1 MLPPLCSFL
10 GYNGPM
16 KVFVPFDEAVLDG
29 LKLDLGMGL
38 VPYQVGY
45 RSVGP
50 RDLRTGDEL
59 DLEPEDGWLEV
70 VVG

>member
-1 MLPPLCSFL
+1 
-10 GYNGPM
+10 M
-16 KVFVPFDEAVLDG
+16 KVFVPFDESVLDC

-45 RSVGP
+45 RSIGP

-59 DLEPEDGWLEV
+59 EAGWLEV

>member
-1 MLPPLCSFL
+1 
-10 GYNGPM
+10 M
-16 KVFVPFDEAVLDG
+16 KVFVPFDESVLDC
-29 LKLDLGMGL
+29 LKLDLGIGL

-50 RDLRTGDEL
+50 RDPRTGDEL
-59 DLEPEDGWLEV
+59 DIELEQGWLEV

>member
-1 MLPPLCSFL
+1 MLRPVCSFL
-10 GYNGPM
+10 GYKGFM
-16 KVFVPFDEAVLDG
+16 KVFVPFDETILG
-29 LKLDLGMGL
+29 CLKLDIGMGL

-59 DLEPEDGWLEV
+59 DIEPEEGWLEV

>member
-1 MLPPLCSFL
+1 
-10 GYNGPM
+10 M
-16 KVFVPFDEAVLDG
+16 KVFVPFDESILG
-29 LKLDLGMGL
+29 RLKLDIGMGL

-50 RDLRTGDEL
+50 CDLRTDDEL
-59 DLEPEDGWLEV
+59 DIEPEAGWLEV

>member
-1 MLPPLCSFL
+1 
-10 GYNGPM
+10 M
-16 KVFVPFDEAVLDG
+16 KVFVPFDESVLDCLELDRG
-29 LKLDLGMGL
+29 LGL

-50 RDLRTGDEL
+50 CDLRTGDE
-59 DLEPEDGWLEV
+59 PEAGWLEV

>member
-1 MLPPLCSFL
+1 MLPPVCSFL
-10 GYNGPM
+10 GYKGPM
-16 KVFVPFDEAVLDG
+16 KFFVPFDESVLDG

-38 VPYQVGY
+38 VPYQIGY
-45 RSVGP
+45 RSVGS

-59 DLEPEDGWLEV
+59 DTEPEDGWLEV

>member
-1 MLPPLCSFL
+1 MLPPVCSFF
-10 GYNGPM
+10 GYKGPM
-16 KVFVPFDEAVLDG
+16 KVFVPFDESVLDC

-45 RSVGP
+45 RSIGP

-59 DLEPEDGWLEV
+59 DMEPEDGWLEV

>member
-1 MLPPLCSFL
+1 
-10 GYNGPM
+10 M
-16 KVFVPFDEAVLDG
+16 KVFVPFDESVLDC
-29 LKLDLGMGL
+29 LKLDLCMGL

-45 RSVGP
+45 RSIGP

-59 DLEPEDGWLEV
+59 DMEPEDGWLEV

>member
-1 MLPPLCSFL
+1 
-10 GYNGPM
+10 M
-16 KVFVPFDEAVLDG
+16 KVFVPFDESVLDG

-38 VPYQVGY
+38 VPYQIGY
-45 RSVGP
+45 RSVGS

-59 DLEPEDGWLEV
+59 DTEPEDGWLEV